1 MPDWICQHGL
11 QWRTLHPFGVEIDT
25 DLAAPL
31 NEAAAECFVG
41 LLRDFG
47 LVVARRQVLTMEQQV
62 ALMTLIGPIVR
73 RPQENGY
80 ISTDNDERASRTELS
95 FHSDA
100 AYTDAPFAALS
111 LHAID
116 VVDGAS
122 STRFASAERA
132 YAALPTELRAR
143 LDELGAEMIS
153 PTLEG
158 VGVRASETPDP
169 KAALRAQFP
178 AVRVN
183 PRSGRRCIGV
193 SEMHT
198 TRLLGM
204 EQEQSRSLLA
214 AVFDH
219 LYAPKNCT
227 EHVWNRGDL
236 VVWDNLT
243 LQHARGSLA
252 GVGRRVL
259 QRVVAGAADGAS
271 DMGLFLKAAQL

>member
-1 MPDWICQHGL
+1 
-11 QWRTLHPFGVEIDT
+11 VEIDG
-25 DLAAPL
+25 DLAEPMS
-31 NEAAAECFVG
+31 EAAASCFVALLYEHG
-41 LLRDFG
+41 LA
-47 LVVARRQVLTMEQQV
+47 VARRQSLGMDRQT
-62 ALMTLIGPIVR
+62 ALMALIGPIVR

-95 FHSDA
+95 FHADA

-122 STRFASAERA
+122 STRFANAERA
-132 YAALPTELRAR
+132 YGSLPPALRDR
-143 LDELGAEMIS
+143 LDDARADMIS

-158 VGVRASETPDP
+158 VGVRASETPEA
-169 KAALRAQFP
+169 KAALHAEFP

-183 PRSGRRCIGV
+183 PRTGRPCIGV

-198 TRLLGM
+198 VRLLGM
-204 EQEQSRSLLA
+204 SWEESRSLLA
-214 AVFDH
+214 AVFAH
-219 LYAPKNCT
+219 IYADANT
-227 EHVWNRGDL
+227 MEHVWNVGDL

-243 LQHARGSLA
+243 LQHARGSLM

-259 QRVVAGAADGAS
+259 QRVVAGAAEQET
-271 DMGLFLKAAQL
+271 DMGVFLKAAQI